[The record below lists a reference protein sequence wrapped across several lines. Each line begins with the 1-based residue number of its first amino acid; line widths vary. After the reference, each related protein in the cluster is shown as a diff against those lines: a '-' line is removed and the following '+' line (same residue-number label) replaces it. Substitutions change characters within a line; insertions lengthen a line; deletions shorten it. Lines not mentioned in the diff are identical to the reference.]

1 VIFATDTYPT
11 SPAFDNWR
19 EDLNMLFFYIF
30 LLEMIIR
37 MLGVGLKTYFHNV
50 FSVFDFI
57 VVVVSVFEV
66 VLTQVL
72 GEV

>member
-1 VIFATDTYPT
+1 
-11 SPAFDNWR
+11 
-19 EDLNMLFFYIF
+19 MLFFYIF

-57 VVVVSVFEV
+57 VVVVSVLEI